1 MALRCIFYGTSSAV
15 PSLNRGF
22 SCIGLSDGTEGPT
35 ILMDCGDGSIRNLLK
50 FGVNVENISTV
61 LISHYHSDHVTG
73 LTQVIE
79 TMGIRKKKS
88 SLRVYGPPGLK
99 EYFATVEKI
108 TNVASHRTFQ
118 IDYLEVNAGDS
129 MQLES
134 SKAAAFQ
141 MDHTIPCLGYRI
153 HLSSGKILSY
163 TGDTMPCPA
172 IESLGKGA
180 DLFIHEATY
189 LEKDRG
195 RAKEQKHS
203 IVSEAA
209 KDARAAKAKKLI
221 LTHVSDDYETP
232 AEMTKE
238 AVMIFENV
246 LVAHDGLETEI

>member
-15 PSLNRGF
+15 PSPERSF
-22 SCIGLSDGTEGPT
+22 SCIGLSDGKQGPS

-50 FGVNVENISTV
+50 FGINVEGISTV

-88 SLRVYGPPGLK
+88 NLRVYGPPGLK

-118 IDYLEVNAGDS
+118 IEFLEVNAGDS
-129 MQLES
+129 IQLEN
-134 SKAAAFQ
+134 SKATAFQ
-141 MDHTIPCLGYRI
+141 MDHTIPCLGYRL

-172 IESLGKGA
+172 IESLGNGA

-195 RAKEQKHS
+195 RAREQKHS
-203 IVSEAA
+203 TVSQAA
-209 KDARAAKAKKLI
+209 TNAKAAMAKKLI

-232 AEMTKE
+232 ADMTGE
-238 AVMIFENV
+238 AGKVFENV
-246 LVAHDGLETEI
+246 LVAHDGLEIEF